1 MKNPYLVRTAAV
13 VSLVAVV
20 LGVGSMRKQSDDMQ
34 IAPEAVAVS
43 GARAEPAMYFP
54 AGFALQ
60 AAAHEPEVYE
70 YY

>member
-1 MKNPYLVRTAAV
+1 MQNVYLVRTAAA

-20 LGVGSMRKQSDDMQ
+20 LGVGSLRKQSDDVQ

-43 GARAEPAMYFP
+43 SARAEPAMHFP

-60 AAAHEPEVYE
+60 ASAHEPEVYE